1 MAIIARSPFE
11 DLLNDIG
18 KGFWVKPVPFPA
30 ETEVRIKVD
39 VKEDEK
45 SYTVNAEIPGVKKED
60 IRVDVEGNQVS
71 LRAEVRREKED
82 KQGEK
87 VIHSERAYGMASR
100 SFTLP
105 MDVDADGARAEYKDG
120 VLSLVL
126 PKKSGGNGQRIA
138 IS

>member
-1 MAIIARSPFE
+1 MAIIARTPFE
-11 DLLNDIG
+11 DLLNEIG

-30 ETEVRIKVD
+30 GTDVRIKVD

-45 SYTVNAEIPGVKKED
+45 AYTVMAEIPGVKKED
-60 IRVDVEGNQVS
+60 IRVDVEGSQVS
-71 LRAEVRREKED
+71 LRAEVRREKEE

-87 VIHSERAYGMASR
+87 VIHSERTYGMASR

-105 MDVDADGARAEYKDG
+105 MDVDADGAKAEYKDG

>member
-18 KGFWVKPVPFPA
+18 KGFWVKPVPIPA
-30 ETEVRIKVD
+30 EADLRIKVD

-60 IRVDVEGNQVS
+60 IRVDVEGSQVS
-71 LRAEVRREKED
+71 LRAEVRREKEE

-87 VIHSERAYGMASR
+87 VIYSERAYGMASR

-105 MDVDADGARAEYKDG
+105 MDVDADGAKAEYKDG

-126 PKKSGGNGQRIA
+126 PKKSGGSGQRIA

>member
-18 KGFWVKPVPFPA
+18 KGFWVKPVPIPA
-30 ETEVRIKVD
+30 DADLRIKVD

-60 IRVDVEGNQVS
+60 IRVDVEGSQVS
-71 LRAEVRREKED
+71 LRAEVRREKEE

-87 VIHSERAYGMASR
+87 VIYSERAYGMASR

-105 MDVDADGARAEYKDG
+105 MDVDADGAKAEYKDG

-126 PKKSGGNGQRIA
+126 PKKSGGSGQRIA